1 MVSSYLSQNHFRS
14 SFIHRFTDTLAM
26 SGYQP
31 TWINLLPVNIRDD
44 QNIENSWLHL
54 GGTPQAPV
62 SLINNLVGKPGFTGC
77 MQDLKINGHS
87 LNIFR

>member
-1 MVSSYLSQNHFRS
+1 
-14 SFIHRFTDTLAM
+14 M

-31 TWINLLPVNIRDD
+31 TWINLLPVNIRED

-54 GGTPQAPV
+54 GGTPQAPI

-77 MQDLKINGHS
+77 MQSLKINGQT